1 MSINATRTKSE
12 AVLPESTASSAAAK
26 EANTAN
32 QEGIKLPIASISDV
46 LTLELI
52 EKHLDTLSP
61 DQLSQLYAS
70 HLPESTSPTKHD
82 ILDVVRSGFF
92 QQSSNKLSELL
103 REGSGAGY
111 LLAQSLKYDY
121 QGEGIE
127 SFLNGVRE
135 LGKKEGKEKEEHPS
149 VDSNKEDEM
158 NP

>member
-1 MSINATRTKSE
+1 MSINATRTKPE
-12 AVLPESTASSAAAK
+12 AVLPQSTSSSAATK
-26 EANTAN
+26 EANTAS

-46 LTLELI
+46 LTVELI

-111 LLAQSLKYDY
+111 LLAQTLKYDY

-135 LGKKEGKEKEEHPS
+135 LGKKEEKENEEHPNVES
-149 VDSNKEDEM
+149 KNDDEM
-158 NP
+158 NE

>member
-1 MSINATRTKSE
+1 MSINATRTKPE
-12 AVLPESTASSAAAK
+12 AVLPQSTSSSAATK

-70 HLPESTSPTKHD
+70 HLPESTNPTKHD

-92 QQSSNKLSELL
+92 QQSTNKLSELL

-111 LLAQSLKYDY
+111 LLAQTLKYDY

-135 LGKKEGKEKEEHPS
+135 LGKKEEKENEEHPNVES
-149 VDSNKEDEM
+149 KNEDEM
-158 NP
+158 NQ